1 MQTILI
7 FVLFAAALVYL
18 GSRVYRRFSAKETGC
33 GKGCGCAAD
42 SRTSARQAG

>member
-18 GSRVYRRFSAKETGC
+18 GWRAYKRFVVTDTGC
-33 GKGCGCAAD
+33 RKGCGCAAD
-42 SRTSARQAG
+42 SRSSVRRAS